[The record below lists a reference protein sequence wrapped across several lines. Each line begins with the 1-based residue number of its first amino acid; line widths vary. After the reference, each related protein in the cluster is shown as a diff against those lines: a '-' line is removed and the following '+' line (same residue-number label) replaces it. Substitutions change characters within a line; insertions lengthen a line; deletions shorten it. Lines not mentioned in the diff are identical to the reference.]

1 MPISKNRKKNRS
13 HKQWKK
19 LGNTLKSSP
28 KTKNAD
34 WIKKTKRLAKGFSN
48 YGMLGQ
54 RFADYE

>member
-1 MPISKNRKKNRS
+1 MPVSKNRKKNRS

-34 WIKKTKRLAKGFSN
+34 WIKKNKKTC
-48 YGMLGQ
+48 
-54 RFADYE
+54 